1 MAAARAFG
9 RWSVT
14 TPPDPETHR
23 ELVFMVKQKNLEQVH
38 EMLMDRSDPKSPD
51 YGKWLSAPEIRKL
64 TRNERSV
71 QTVKEALLLTGAEI
85 VKVSKGGEM
94 LRARAPLRVWE
105 KALQTKFNT
114 YVSPR
119 YNRSHVAAEL
129 YSIPESL
136 QGHISG
142 VLGCIDLP
150 VTSDFGAKTLT
161 SVFPAGKLH
170 PGLIRQAYNMP
181 DVAKEGSVEE
191 KNRKNVSQAVFAS
204 LGQYWSPSDRKE
216 FQDLYSLPERPV
228 TELDSS
234 THHSD
239 SMCKSDRNNCLE
251 ANLDVQYMLA
261 MSPWSQMGFWY
272 TDGDFTQFLEALQE
286 TDEPPQVI
294 SISYAGFE
302 IQHNQEQIDAFN
314 DLAMKLGVMGVTLIA
329 ASGDDGAQG
338 GLWKDHDSACVDTT
352 NFGLQVS
359 WPASS
364 PFVTAVG
371 ATAGIESCAVER
383 TCQVS
388 CLSRGSEWCV
398 FDTTG
403 PLVTS
408 GGGISGFVQTPPWQK
423 SHNPC
428 ERRGIPD
435 VSLAGHS
442 YNIIVGGEQM
452 AIDGTSASAPVFGG
466 MISLLNA
473 RRNAAG
479 KPPVGFINPTMY
491 QNPSAFNDI
500 VQGDNKCGGSGSVD
514 QISGFIPCCG
524 GYDASTGWDAATGLG
539 SVNFPK
545 FQKMF
550 NPTSEEVVV

>member
-1 MAAARAFG
+1 
-9 RWSVT
+9 
-14 TPPDPETHR
+14 
-23 ELVFMVKQKNLEQVH
+23 
-38 EMLMDRSDPKSPD
+38 
-51 YGKWLSAPEIRKL
+51 
-64 TRNERSV
+64 
-71 QTVKEALLLTGAEI
+71 
-85 VKVSKGGEM
+85 
-94 LRARAPLRVWE
+94 
-105 KALQTKFNT
+105 
-114 YVSPR
+114 
-119 YNRSHVAAEL
+119 
-129 YSIPESL
+129 
-136 QGHISG
+136 
-142 VLGCIDLP
+142 
-150 VTSDFGAKTLT
+150 
-161 SVFPAGKLH
+161 
-170 PGLIRQAYNMP
+170 
-181 DVAKEGSVEE
+181 
-191 KNRKNVSQAVFAS
+191 
-204 LGQYWSPSDRKE
+204 
-216 FQDLYSLPERPV
+216 
-228 TELDSS
+228 
-234 THHSD
+234 
-239 SMCKSDRNNCLE
+239 
-251 ANLDVQYMLA
+251 
-261 MSPWSQMGFWY
+261 
-272 TDGDFTQFLEALQE
+272 
-286 TDEPPQVI
+286 
-294 SISYAGFE
+294 
-302 IQHNQEQIDAFN
+302 
-314 DLAMKLGVMGVTLIA
+314 MGVTLIA

-338 GLWKDHDSACVDTT
+338 GLWKSHDSACVDTKR
-352 NFGLQVS
+352 FGLQVN

-408 GGGISGFVQTPPWQK
+408 GGGISGFGQTPPWQK
-423 SHNPC
+423 SHNPS
-428 ERRGIPD
+428 EGRGIPD

-442 YNIIVGGEQM
+442 YNVIVGGEQM